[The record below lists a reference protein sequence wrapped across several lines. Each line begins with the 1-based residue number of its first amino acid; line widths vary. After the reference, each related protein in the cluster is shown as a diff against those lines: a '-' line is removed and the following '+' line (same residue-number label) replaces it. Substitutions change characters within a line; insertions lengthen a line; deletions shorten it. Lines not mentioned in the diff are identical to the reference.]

1 LTLAKGARGVAA
13 STMSSAEAED
23 TLVEANNSQ
32 ARLEEEANA
41 ASISLESLTEGQNER
56 DIPAVRF
63 LDDIGA
69 FADQFTPPASP
80 ELLIGAYSDIFS
92 KFKAYETTLSQ
103 RSEFIVTSSFSSMS
117 LFDLAK
123 HFSLVALAGLNFQQ
137 KIPEIEKSLAIVK
150 NLKKKQEENEALVAR
165 YSLADDV
172 YGKAEIDTSAGIVGL
187 WLGANV
193 MLEYTYDDAI
203 ALLIEKEEKAK
214 RDYEEVTQ
222 DLSFTRNQIVT
233 AEVNISRIY
242 NWDVRRKRIA
252 SGDNAVK

>member
-1 LTLAKGARGVAA
+1 
-13 STMSSAEAED
+13 MSSGDAEN
-23 TLVEANNSQ
+23 TLVVEANDSN
-32 ARLEEEANA
+32 AKLEEEANA
-41 ASISLESLTEGQNER
+41 TSLSLESITDGQNER
-56 DIPAVRF
+56 SIPAVRF

-103 RSEFIVTSSFSSMS
+103 KSELQFVVPC
-117 LFDLAK
+117 LFDLLLIR
-123 HFSLVALAGLNFQQ
+123 FFVIALAGLNFQQ

-172 YGKAEIDTSAGIVGL
+172 YGKAEIDTSTGIVGL

-203 ALLIEKEEKAK
+203 ALLIEKEERAK
-214 RDYEEVTQ
+214 RDYQEVTQ

-252 SGDNAVK
+252 AGNNALK